1 MSDHPAEGSA
11 GGAPELR
18 PTGHARVDAVLA
30 GAAGLAGAPVAEHA
44 ARYEAVHAALVA
56 ELNAEPGTV
65 PSGLLPP
72 TGASPAR
79 GHDAGQGAGHDTDH
93 NTDHHTGEDPAG

>member
-1 MSDHPAEGSA
+1 MSDQLPEGALPAESA
-11 GGAPELR
+11 DGAPDLR

-30 GAAGLAGAPVAEHA
+30 GAAGLAGTPVAEHA

-65 PSGLLPP
+65 PSGLLPR
-72 TGASPAR
+72 TGADPAR
-79 GHDAGQGAGHDTDH
+79 DTGCGTGD
-93 NTDHHTGEDPAG
+93 DSGSGTGEDPAG